1 MKSERLDS
9 RCLSHQQKD
18 KAVSPISIRL
28 LTHVSRQKQEN
39 VENTGKEGESG
50 ENIKKNGKQVESG
63 ENIEKLEKTG
73 RIRGKHRKTWEN
85 RENQRK
91 T

>member
-50 ENIKKNGKQVESG
+50 ENIKKKR
-63 ENIEKLEKTG
+63 KTG
-73 RIRGKHRKTWEN
+73 RIRGKHRKT
-85 RENQRK
+85 REHKTNQRK